1 MSVLSFRFV
10 AFVAGAV
17 LIYYLTPGKHQWK
30 VLLLLSYAFYM
41 LADVRAVIFIL
52 VTSLSTFYAG
62 KMIGRINDEFEVAVA
77 SYQGPNPKMTRDEKK
92 ALKAEEDR
100 RKRVIMIAVLL
111 LNFGILIALKYVG
124 VLAKGVNFLCRIL
137 NRGYRMSGRSI
148 LVPLGISYY
157 TFQSMGYVIDLYRR
171 KFQPEK
177 NLARLMLFVSFFP
190 QLIQG
195 PISRYDEFADQL
207 YAEHRFS
214 YTRVKHGIELSVWGL
229 FKKLVISDRIAILT
243 STIFSSPEIYG
254 GWYLVLATCF
264 SMLQLYT
271 DFSGGID
278 ILRGVS
284 ETFGVVMPENFTRP
298 FFSENQ
304 GEYWRRWHIT
314 LNNWWRDYIFYP
326 LTLSKPLVS
335 FSKIA
340 KKIFGNDFG
349 KKLPIL
355 VSVIIIRVINS
366 IWHGATTVSILGG
379 VYYGLLLAF
388 SFYFE
393 TKFKRLNELLHI
405 NTECLSFK
413 VFRCV
418 RTFILICVPRLVVNA
433 TSLKDAGRYIHY
445 LFSIR
450 NPWILF
456 DGSLYNLG
464 VSQKEYYVVIF
475 SLLFLLV
482 ISLVQEKGIVIRD
495 LLDKQNI
502 LFRGLIYIVFIYV
515 IILFGAYGAGY
526 DASAFIY
533 QQI

>member
-1 MSVLSFRFV
+1 MSVLSFRFA
-10 AFVAGAV
+10 AFVAGAIAV
-17 LIYYLTPGKHQWK
+17 YYLTPGKHQWK
-30 VLLLLSYAFYM
+30 VLLGLSYVFYL

-52 VTSLSTFYAG
+52 ITSISTFFAG
-62 KMIGRINDEFEVAVA
+62 KLIGRINDEFDLAVA
-77 SYQGPNPKMTRDEKK
+77 SYSGPNPKMTREEKK
-92 ALKAEEDR
+92 ALKEDEDR
-100 RKRVIMIAVLL
+100 RKRVIMIAALI

-124 VLAKGVNFLCRIL
+124 VVARGVNFLSGLFHI
-137 NRGYRMSGRSI
+137 GFRMSEKSI

-171 KFQPEK
+171 KFRPEQ
-177 NLARLMLFVSFFP
+177 NLARFMLFVSFFP

-195 PISRYDEFADQL
+195 PISRFDEFAEQL
-207 YAEHRFS
+207 YQERRFD
-214 YTRVKHGIELSVWGL
+214 YTRVKHGVELSVWGL
-229 FKKLVISDRIAILT
+229 FKKLVISDRIAIIT
-243 STIFSSPEIYG
+243 ATIFKSPEIYG
-254 GWYLVLATCF
+254 GWYLVVATVL

-278 ILRGVS
+278 ILRGVA
-284 ETFGVVMPENFTRP
+284 EAFGIIMPENFTRP

-326 LTLSKPLVS
+326 LTLSKPLVG
-335 FSKIA
+335 FGKMA
-340 KKIFGNDFG
+340 KKVFGSDFG

-366 IWHGATTVSILGG
+366 IWHGATIVSILGG
-379 VYYGLLLAF
+379 VYYGLLLAS

-393 TKFKRLNELLHI
+393 TKIKNWNERLHI

-418 RTFILICVPRLVVNA
+418 RTFILISIPRLVVYA
-433 TSLKDAGRYIHY
+433 TTLKDAGRYVRCLFTIH
-445 LFSIR
+445 

-464 VSQKEYYVVIF
+464 VSQQQMNLLII
-475 SLLFLLV
+475 SLVFLFV
-482 ISLVQEKGIVIRD
+482 ISLVQERGIVVRE

-502 LFRGLIYIVFIYV
+502 VFRGLIYIAFIYI
-515 IILFGAYGAGY
+515 IILFGTYGAGY